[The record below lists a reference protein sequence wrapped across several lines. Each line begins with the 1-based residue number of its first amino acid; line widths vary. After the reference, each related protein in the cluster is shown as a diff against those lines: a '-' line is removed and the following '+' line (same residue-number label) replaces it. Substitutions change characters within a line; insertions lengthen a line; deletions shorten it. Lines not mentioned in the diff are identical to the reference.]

1 MNAIRRAVFDIE
13 SGPQSLD
20 RLQGIIPAFDPDNV
34 KIGNLGEEKA
44 KEKIEKARA
53 EHMTRFQRS
62 AALSAVTG
70 EILAIGIMRE
80 VEPSKPPVFELL
92 IDREDLI
99 LRAFF
104 AIFAESQK
112 KHPTQ
117 WLGYYIRNFDLPFII
132 RRAWKHGIMLPE
144 GFQGR
149 SLPWQFTDLYDTW
162 RLMEYPPENISLD
175 TIARYFGIG
184 AKTGNGANFHELI
197 RMDREAA
204 IAYLK
209 NDLWLTWKLAGV
221 MGAMWTP
228 EQVKTIQERRAEA
241 AMRAAGDRADDALK
255 AVRSEAGEIEFL

>member
-1 MNAIRRAVFDIE
+1 MSTIRHSIFDIE

-44 KEKIEKARA
+44 REKIEKARA

-80 VEPSKPPVFELL
+80 VEAGKPPVFELL

-162 RLMEYPPENISLD
+162 RLMEYPPEAIRSIRLRDISEWVRRPGTAL
-175 TIARYFGIG
+175 
-184 AKTGNGANFHELI
+184 NFHELI
-197 RMDREAA
+197 RLDREEA

-241 AMRAAGDRADDALK
+241 AMRAAGDRAD
-255 AVRSEAGEIEFL
+255 VEEAKGAAPDGIEFV